1 MQLTV
6 TSVDYAPDELYGQ
19 VPIVVNLLRQM
30 PGSDRPDY
38 WLGSV
43 TPPLHWVVDGVGR
56 EITHLV
62 VSARWVGGQ
71 LVTGARHLP
80 LNIAYV
86 ATGVCDAAPSGP
98 GARRSATAMITE
110 IGTGTR
116 RRLLTVW

>member
-6 TSVDYAPDELYGQ
+6 SSVDYAPDELHGQ
-19 VPIVVNLLRQM
+19 VPFVVTLLRQI

-43 TPPLHWVVDGVGR
+43 TPPLRWVVDGAER

-62 VSARWVGGQ
+62 VSARWVGDQFVSG
-71 LVTGARHLP
+71 VRFLP

-86 ATGVCDAAPSGP
+86 TDATLLADARLEFAKCAYMAIGVCDVT
-98 GARRSATAMITE
+98 ARRADGGA
-110 IGTGTR
+110 
-116 RRLLTVW
+116 